1 MAKANKWRFQLKPS
15 HVITLISF
23 QQKVN
28 DYQWK
33 KLKTILFFSE
43 DEKKKVWSVLLQ
55 SADLLLLKDGKT
67 FWWGKKSEVIKLK
80 NLLHFC

>member
-33 KLKTILFFSE
+33 QLKTILFFSE
-43 DEKKKVWSVLLQ
+43 DEKKKCGVVLQ

-67 FWWGKKSEVIKLK
+67 FWRKKKVK
-80 NLLHFC
+80 

>member
-33 KLKTILFFSE
+33 QLKTILFFSE
-43 DEKKKVWSVLLQ
+43 DEKKVWSSLTERRFIAFKGRKNIL
-55 SADLLLLKDGKT
+55 AE
-67 FWWGKKSEVIKLK
+67 KKVK
-80 NLLHFC
+80 

>member
-43 DEKKKVWSVLLQ
+43 DEKKKRSVECTLTERRFIAFKGRKNIL
-55 SADLLLLKDGKT
+55 A
-67 FWWGKKSEVIKLK
+67 GKKKVK
-80 NLLHFC
+80 